1 VKPESVVVVDYGM
14 GNLASIVNMLRKIG
28 TQATISGDPDV
39 IEKASRLI
47 LPGVGAFDSAMR
59 RIQTGG
65 LREVLDHKALREK
78 TPIIGLCLGMQL
90 LTNGSEEGS
99 EAGLGW
105 VPGHATKFSNKDY
118 PEIRIPH
125 MGWNTAHRVREDE
138 LTAGFDADPRFYFV
152 HSYYVTCD
160 EPADVVLT
168 ARHGVEFHAALH
180 RDNIFG
186 VQFHPEKSHHFG
198 MTLLSGFL
206 SVPGPAG
213 AVA

>member
-1 VKPESVVVVDYGM
+1 M
-14 GNLASIVNMLRKIG
+14 GNLGSIVNMLKKIG
-28 TQATISGDPDV
+28 TAATVSGDVDV
-39 IEKASRLI
+39 IEHASRLI

-59 RIQTGG
+59 RIRDGG
-65 LREVLDHKALREK
+65 LREVLDHKALTEK
-78 TPIIGLCLGMQL
+78 VPIIGLCLGMQL

-99 EAGLGW
+99 ESGLGW
-105 VPGHATKFSNKDY
+105 IQGHASKFSQKDY
-118 PEIRIPH
+118 PEIRVPH

-138 LTAGFDADPRFYFV
+138 LTAGFDSDPRFYFV

-160 EPADVVLT
+160 DFSDVVLT
-168 ARHGVEFHAALH
+168 ARHGVEFHAAIH

-213 AVA
+213 LVT